1 MTFWISPG
9 VWHPNYLTVR
19 EGVANF
25 KKAVE
30 EVRHIYFTTALNLH
44 YTESTVSIFILRSK

>member
-25 KKAVE
+25 KRAVE
-30 EVRHIYFTTALNLH
+30 EVRHIYFDISLNLH
-44 YTESTVSIFILRSK
+44 CIESKFIPSSE